1 MSKRDRSFDRNHKPF
16 DDDWDFGPS
25 ENDRRGRKGSKD
37 ARREARRAA
46 ERRREGFVDRDSRR
60 GF

>member
-1 MSKRDRSFDRNHKPF
+1 MSKRNRGFERTSKSF

-25 ENDRRGRKGSKD
+25 EDDRRGRKGSKD

-46 ERRREGFVDRDSRR
+46 EKRRDGFSDRDSWD
-60 GF
+60 

>member
-1 MSKRDRSFDRNHKPF
+1 MSKRNRGFDRSPKSF

-25 ENDRRGRKGSKD
+25 EDDRRGRKGSKD

-46 ERRREGFVDRDSRR
+46 ERHREGFVDRDSRR